1 MIIKGKDLIE
11 GIKKA
16 NGVVGEGNVIEHLR
30 GFKFNPRPDKGLV
43 DIAGSDGRL
52 TLLAQI
58 PYDNK
63 DISDG
68 SILSL
73 SSDKIKEL
81 VKHISADDNIGFV
94 YGEDVQ
100 EVEITDGDYS
110 FKTMQK
116 EFENDFINFEYM
128 EFNDFEDELN
138 AKELAFILES
148 LTPLARTDSADYS
161 AQTVYLDK
169 AFAFLFDGQILAKV
183 AIGSKNPYVID
194 YKSAKQIQTI
204 LRASESEVAKIKFF
218 EEAQQVLIRTEKDV
232 LVYRVHD
239 TEQIDI
245 SFADDFKTD
254 YSFKVNRLDFVN
266 SLARTK
272 LATDE
277 EEIVCVIKE
286 GMLSMSGIGDNGE
299 QAKDSLPITEELGKI
314 PGTLVLLVDKFRQ
327 ICGTIRTKEI
337 LIEIDADELL
347 MKIHDTQ
354 GRAVGYMTLNIE

>member
-1 MIIKGKDLIE
+1 MIIKGKDLIA

-16 NGVVGEGNVIEHLR
+16 NGVVGEGSVIEHLR
-30 GFKFNPRPDKGLV
+30 GFKLFPRPEKGLV

-52 TLLAQI
+52 TLLAQVH
-58 PYDNK
+58 YTVS

-73 SSDKIKEL
+73 GSDKIKEL
-81 VKHISADDNIGFV
+81 INHISADDNIGFV
-94 YGEDVQ
+94 YGEDSR

-116 EFENDFINFEYM
+116 AFDNDFINFEYV
-128 EFNDFEDELN
+128 EFTDFEDELN

-148 LTPLARTDSADYS
+148 LTPLAKTDSADYS
-161 AQTVYLDK
+161 AQTVYLNK
-169 AFAFLFDGQILAKV
+169 EFAYLFEGQILAKV

-218 EEAQQVLIRTEKDV
+218 EDTQQVLIRTEKDV

-239 TEQIDI
+239 SEQVDI
-245 SFADDFKTD
+245 SWAENFNTA

-266 SLARTK
+266 SLSRTK

-277 EEIVCVIKE
+277 EEIVCTINDGKI
-286 GMLSMSGIGDNGE
+286 SMSGFGDNGE
-299 QAKDSLPITEELGKI
+299 KAKDSLPITEEVGKV
-314 PGTLVLLVDKFRQ
+314 PGTLVLIVDKFKQ

-337 LIEIDADELL
+337 LIEIDPEELL
-347 MKIHDTQ
+347 MKVHDTQ